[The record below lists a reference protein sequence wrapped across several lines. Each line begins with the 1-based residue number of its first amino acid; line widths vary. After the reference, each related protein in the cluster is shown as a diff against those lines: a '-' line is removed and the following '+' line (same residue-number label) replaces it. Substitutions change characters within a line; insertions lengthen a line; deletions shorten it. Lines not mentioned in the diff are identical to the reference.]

1 MLLTLGSNL
10 SLVISSALAGIFFPT
25 TDFWEAPNIG
35 TYVLYL
41 VQIVKKKKKKII
53 KQRREKV

>member
-53 KQRREKV
+53 KQIREKV

>member
-10 SLVISSALAGIFFPT
+10 SLVISSALAGILFTATVP
-25 TDFWEAPNIG
+25 WEAPNIG

-41 VQIVKKKKKKII
+41 VQIVKIIIIII